1 MVSGWLRFV
10 SAASAVG
17 VFEVVV
23 MVRVVGMGWRIRM
36 RNASIAAP
44 LVILLL
50 LGGCDEG
57 SKDETI
63 AAATSSKNSAA
74 APAATPVDAVVA
86 KSPATDNDDFVNV
99 AGPLIVE
106 HQVEVT
112 AQRDGTLAKIK
123 TDAGARVKAGTLLAQ
138 LDDRQIT
145 ANLEAGR
152 AKSRG
157 IENDLKNWQAEA
169 EVVKADLVR
178 AQRLWDEGLIP
189 QDQLQHAK
197 FKAESQ
203 QWDIRRVSEMLNTA
217 RQEERSLELELEKT
231 KITAPFDCLVARRYA
246 REGQS
251 VARGD
256 KLFWVTAE
264 SPLLFR
270 FTLPEKFMGH
280 VRIGQELEVSSTNV
294 PQEKHAAKIKE
305 VNSVIDPSSGTF
317 DVLAELTGARGTLRP
332 GMTASSRLPLPR

>member
-1 MVSGWLRFV
+1 MNWS
-10 SAASAVG
+10 
-17 VFEVVV
+17 
-23 MVRVVGMGWRIRM
+23 MTM
-36 RNASIAAP
+36 RKAWIAA
-44 LVILLL
+44 L
-50 LGGCDEG
+50 LGVLATAGGCGEN
-57 SKDETI
+57 SKEETI
-63 AAATSSKNSAA
+63 AAAAPPKSSASAQPATPAA
-74 APAATPVDAVVA
+74 APVPQ
-86 KSPATDNDDFVNV
+86 SPSSEKDDFVNV
-99 AGPLIVE
+99 SGPLIVE
-106 HQVEVT
+106 HQVEIT

-123 TDAGARVKAGTLLAQ
+123 TDAGARVRAGALLAQ

-169 EVVKADLVR
+169 EVIKADLVR

-203 QWDIRRVSEMLNTA
+203 QWDIKRVNEMLNTA
-217 RQEERSLELELEKT
+217 RHEERSLELELEKT
-231 KITAPFDCLVARRYA
+231 RITAPFDCLVARRYA

-280 VRIGQELEVSSTNV
+280 VKIGQALEVSSTNA
-294 PQEKHAAKIKE
+294 PQETHPAKIKE
-305 VNSVIDPSSGTF
+305 VNSVVDPSSGTF
-317 DVLAELTGARGTLRP
+317 DVLAELTGSRGSLRP
-332 GMTASSRLPLPR
+332 GMTASSRLPIPR

>member
-1 MVSGWLRFV
+1 MGVLE
-10 SAASAVG
+10 AV
-17 VFEVVV
+17 VL
-23 MVRVVGMGWRIRM
+23 VRVVGMNWKVSIRI
-36 RNASIAAP
+36 APIAAT
-44 LVILLL
+44 LAILLT
-50 LGGCDEG
+50 LGGCSEG
-57 SKDETI
+57 HKDETM
-63 AAATSSKNSAA
+63 AAATPAKTPVA
-74 APAATPVDAVVA
+74 APVPASPPAGSVVA
-86 KSPATDNDDFVNV
+86 KSPATDNEDFVNV

-123 TDAGARVKAGTLLAQ
+123 TDAGARVKAGALLAQ

-152 AKSRG
+152 AKSRS

-169 EVVKADLVR
+169 EVIKADLVR

-203 QWDIRRVSEMLNTA
+203 QWDIKRVGETLNTA

-231 KITAPFDCLVARRYA
+231 RITAPFDCLVARRYA

-294 PQEKHAAKIKE
+294 PQEKHTAKIKE

-317 DVLAELTGARGTLRP
+317 DVLAELTGARGSLRP
-332 GMTASSRLPLPR
+332 GMTASSRLPIPR

>member
-1 MVSGWLRFV
+1 MRKAWIAALLAILPAVSGCGD
-10 SAASAVG
+10 S
-17 VFEVVV
+17 
-23 MVRVVGMGWRIRM
+23 
-36 RNASIAAP
+36 
-44 LVILLL
+44 
-50 LGGCDEG
+50 
-57 SKDETI
+57 SKEETI
-63 AAATSSKNSAA
+63 AAATPSKNPASPPAVTPNGTLVA
-74 APAATPVDAVVA
+74 QPPAADR
-86 KSPATDNDDFVNV
+86 DDFVNV
-99 AGPLIVE
+99 SGPLLVE

-112 AQRDGTLAKIK
+112 AQRDGTLARIK
-123 TDAGARVKAGTLLAQ
+123 TDAGARVKAGALLAQ

-152 AKSRG
+152 AKARG
-157 IENDLKNWQAEA
+157 IENDLKNWQAET

-178 AQRLWDEGLIP
+178 AQRLWDEGLLP

-197 FKAESQ
+197 FKVESE
-203 QWDIRRVSEMLNTA
+203 QWDVKRVTEMLNTA

-231 KITAPFDCLVARRYA
+231 RVTAPFDCLVARRYA

-280 VRIGQELEVSSTNV
+280 VGIGQELEVSSSNV
-294 PQEKHAAKIKE
+294 PQEKHTAKIKV

-317 DVLAELTGARGTLRP
+317 DVLAELTGARGSLRP
-332 GMTASSRLPLPR
+332 GMTANSRLPIPR

>member
-1 MVSGWLRFV
+1 
-10 SAASAVG
+10 
-17 VFEVVV
+17 
-23 MVRVVGMGWRIRM
+23 
-36 RNASIAAP
+36 
-44 LVILLL
+44 
-50 LGGCDEG
+50 
-57 SKDETI
+57 
-63 AAATSSKNSAA
+63 
-74 APAATPVDAVVA
+74 
-86 KSPATDNDDFVNV
+86 
-99 AGPLIVE
+99 
-106 HQVEVT
+106 
-112 AQRDGTLAKIK
+112 TLTKIK
-123 TDAGARVKAGTLLAQ
+123 TDAGARVKAGALLAQ
-138 LDDRQIT
+138 LDDRQTT

-169 EVVKADLVR
+169 EVIKADFVR

-203 QWDIRRVSEMLNTA
+203 QWDIKRVSEMLNTA
-217 RQEERSLELELEKT
+217 HHEERSLELELEKT
-231 KITAPFDCLVARRYA
+231 RITAPFDCLVARRYA

-280 VRIGQELEVSSTNV
+280 VRIGQELEVSSTNA
-294 PQEKHAAKIKE
+294 PQESHAAKIKE

-317 DVLAELTGARGTLRP
+317 DVLAELTGSRGSLRP

>member
-1 MVSGWLRFV
+1 MRMAWIAALLAALTGVSGCGE
-10 SAASAVG
+10 S
-17 VFEVVV
+17 
-23 MVRVVGMGWRIRM
+23 
-36 RNASIAAP
+36 
-44 LVILLL
+44 
-50 LGGCDEG
+50 
-57 SKDETI
+57 SKEETI
-63 AAATSSKNSAA
+63 ADPAPTKNSAPAQPATLAA
-74 APAATPVDAVVA
+74 APATQNAATE
-86 KSPATDNDDFVNV
+86 KDDFVNV
-99 AGPLIVE
+99 SGPLIVE

-123 TDAGARVKAGTLLAQ
+123 TDAGARVKAGALLAQ

-169 EVVKADLVR
+169 EVIKADFVR

-203 QWDIRRVSEMLNTA
+203 QWDIKRVSEMLNTA
-217 RQEERSLELELEKT
+217 RHEERSLELELEKT
-231 KITAPFDCLVARRYA
+231 RITAPFNCLVARRYA

-264 SPLLFR
+264 APLLFR

-280 VRIGQELEVSSTNV
+280 VKIGQTLEVTSTNA
-294 PQEKHAAKIKE
+294 PQESHPAKIKE
-305 VNSVIDPSSGTF
+305 VNSVVDPSSGTF
-317 DVLAELTGARGTLRP
+317 DVLAELTGSRGSLRP

>member
-1 MVSGWLRFV
+1 
-10 SAASAVG
+10 
-17 VFEVVV
+17 
-23 MVRVVGMGWRIRM
+23 M
-36 RNASIAAP
+36 RNAWIVALWAGMVAAGGCGGSDKEQTVAAP
-44 LVILLL
+44 TPSRAI
-50 LGGCDEG
+50 GTD
-57 SKDETI
+57 SH
-63 AAATSSKNSAA
+63 ATSVATPAGTSPSR
-74 APAATPVDAVVA
+74 PAAE
-86 KSPATDNDDFVNV
+86 KENFVNV
-99 AGPLIVE
+99 SGPLIVE

-112 AQRDGTLAKIK
+112 AQRDGTISKIR
-123 TDAGARVKAGTLLAQ
+123 TQAGARVKAGTLLAQ
-138 LDDRQIT
+138 LDDRQIN

-189 QDQLQHAK
+189 VDQLQHAK
-197 FKAESQ
+197 FKVESE
-203 QWDIRRVSEMLNTA
+203 QWDVKRVNEMLNTA

-231 KITAPFDCLVARRYA
+231 RITAPFDCLVARRYA

-264 SPLLFR
+264 SPLLLR

-280 VRIGQELEVSSTNV
+280 INIGQLVELTSPDA
-294 PQEKHAAKIKE
+294 PQEAHTAKIKE
-305 VNSVIDPSSGTF
+305 VSSVIDPSSGTF
-317 DVLAELTGARGTLRP
+317 DVLAEVPGARGALRP
-332 GMTASSRLPLPR
+332 GMTANARVPIPR

>member
-1 MVSGWLRFV
+1 MRKAWIAGLLIILAAANGCGENSKEETLAS
-10 SAASAVG
+10 SALAKNS
-17 VFEVVV
+17 
-23 MVRVVGMGWRIRM
+23 
-36 RNASIAAP
+36 P
-44 LVILLL
+44 
-50 LGGCDEG
+50 
-57 SKDETI
+57 
-63 AAATSSKNSAA
+63 AAATTPAA
-74 APAATPVDAVVA
+74 APMAQP
-86 KSPATDNDDFVNV
+86 PATEKDDFVNV
-99 AGPLIVE
+99 SGPLIVE

-112 AQRDGTLAKIK
+112 AQRDGVLAKIN
-123 TDAGARVKAGTLLAQ
+123 TDAGARVKAGALLAQ

-169 EVVKADLVR
+169 EVIKADLVR

-203 QWDIRRVSEMLNTA
+203 QWDIKRVNEMLNTA
-217 RQEERSLELELEKT
+217 RHEERSLELELEKT
-231 KITAPFDCLVARRYA
+231 RITAPFDCLVARRYA

-280 VRIGQELEVSSTNV
+280 VKVGQELEVSSVNV
-294 PQEKHAAKIKE
+294 PQEAHPAKIKE

-317 DVLAELTGARGTLRP
+317 DVLAELTGTRGSLRP
-332 GMTASSRLPLPR
+332 GMTANSRLPVPR

>member
-1 MVSGWLRFV
+1 
-10 SAASAVG
+10 
-17 VFEVVV
+17 
-23 MVRVVGMGWRIRM
+23 M
-36 RNASIAAP
+36 RNACFT
-44 LVILLL
+44 VLLAVL
-50 LGGCDEG
+50 LTVCGCDDG

-63 AAATSSKNSAA
+63 AAAAPSKNSAA
-74 APAATPVDAVVA
+74 TPAGTPTDALAA
-86 KSPATDNDDFVNV
+86 KSPAAENDDFVNV

-169 EVVKADLVR
+169 EVIKADLVR
-178 AQRLWDEGLIP
+178 AQRLWDEGLLP

-203 QWDIRRVSEMLNTA
+203 QWDIKRVSENLNTA

-231 KITAPFDCLVARRYA
+231 RITAPFDCLVARRYA

-280 VRIGQELEVSSTNV
+280 VRIGQQLEVSSTNA
-294 PQEKHAAKIKE
+294 PQEKHAAKIRE

-317 DVLAELTGARGTLRP
+317 DVLAELTGARGSLRP
-332 GMTASSRLPLPR
+332 GMTASSRLPIPR